1 MITKAPGIED
11 IFPDR
16 IDQWNHIINA
26 ARSSFAAFNFHEI
39 IIPVFEF
46 TELFS
51 RGIGGE
57 TDIVSKEMFTFEDR
71 GGRSLTLRPEGT
83 AGTVR
88 AYCENGEYNRLAL
101 SKLFYI
107 GSMFR
112 AEKPQKG
119 RLRQFNQF
127 GAECFGSDDPYHDA
141 EMIALVASIT
151 KSAGIADYTLQL
163 NSIGCQE
170 CRPAYVQKL
179 REYYAS
185 HKDKLCED
193 CKRRLDGNTLRLL
206 DCKNESCRLLRA
218 DAPLISNHLC
228 PSCNDHYASV
238 KKHLASFEIAYTED
252 PFLVRGLD
260 YYCKTTF
267 EFSSKALGTQ
277 SAFAGGGRYNSLV
290 ETLGGKPTPAV
301 GFAAGIERF
310 MILTENAPV
319 KESRL
324 DAYIVYAGD
333 DAKARS
339 VALVHTL
346 RKSGVSA
353 DMDPSSAG
361 MKSQMKK
368 AERDK
373 SRYAVIIGD
382 NEIAEGA
389 ATVKNM
395 DTGVQEKIPF
405 VNLSAHLL
413 K

>member
-16 IDQWNHIINA
+16 IDRWNHIIKA
-26 ARSSFAAFNFHEI
+26 ARTNFAAFNFREI
-39 IIPVFEF
+39 VIPVFEF

-101 SKLFYI
+101 TKFFYV
-107 GSMFR
+107 GPMFR

-141 EMIALVASIT
+141 EMIALVASIA
-151 KSAGIADYTLQL
+151 KSAGIADYTLLL

-170 CRPAYVQKL
+170 CRPEYVKKL
-179 REYYAS
+179 REYYSS
-185 HKDKLCED
+185 HKNELCED

-206 DCKNESCRLLRA
+206 DCKNESCRKLKSG
-218 DAPLISNHLC
+218 APLIREHLC
-228 PSCNDHYASV
+228 PSCADHYAKV
-238 KKHLASFEIAYTED
+238 KHHLAAFEIAYTED

-267 EFSSKALGTQ
+267 EFSSNALGTQ

-310 MILTENAPV
+310 MILTENNEVTPT
-319 KESRL
+319 RL
-324 DAYIVYAGD
+324 DAYVVYAGD
-333 DAKARS
+333 DAKAKALS
-339 VALVHTL
+339 VVNML

-368 AERDK
+368 AEREK
-373 SRYAVIIGD
+373 SRFAVIIGGD
-382 NEIAEGA
+382 ELASGKA
-389 ATVKNM
+389 AVKNM
-395 DTGVQEKIPF
+395 DTGDQEQIPF
-405 VNLSAHLL
+405 GDLTSRLL

>member
-11 IFPDR
+11 IFPDK
-16 IDQWNHIINA
+16 IDRWNHILNA
-26 ARSSFAAFNFHEI
+26 ARGSFSAFNYKEI

-101 SKLFYI
+101 SKFFYI
-107 GSMFR
+107 GPMFR

-141 EMIALVASIT
+141 EMIALVASIAE
-151 KSAGIADYTLQL
+151 KAGIADYTLQL
-163 NSIGCQE
+163 NSIGCPE

-206 DCKNESCRLLRA
+206 DCKNESCRSLRA

-228 PSCNDHYASV
+228 PSCSDHYVSV
-238 KKHLASFEIAYTED
+238 KKHLGTFEIAYTED

-267 EFSSKALGTQ
+267 EFSSSALGTQ

-310 MILTENAPV
+310 MILTENNTV

-333 DAKARS
+333 NAKA
-339 VALVHTL
+339 VAVTLVNKL
-346 RKSGVSA
+346 RKAGISA

-373 SRYAVIIGD
+373 SRYAVIIGGD
-382 NEIAEGA
+382 EIAAGA
-389 ATVKNM
+389 ATVKTM
-395 DTGVQEKIPF
+395 DSGAQDKVAFDGLISH
-405 VNLSAHLL
+405 LS